1 MENDG
6 TDARAS
12 SAGLRRTPD
21 AGTESVGRGA
31 ATLIASYLY
40 AARYGYS
47 DPVLH
52 NDNQLRIFPLTDS
65 GQEPVELQLWTRPQG
80 RGVDYVDRFGN
91 RVRRVRMVAAH
102 DSLVVASAGRVRLA
116 TAQPQPEDA
125 DLEAVRALPEA
136 FEYTSRSP
144 LVDPAAL
151 SGLAAE
157 VAAAPDSLLAAVN
170 AVAGW
175 VHGNIRYR
183 RGTTGVTTTADQVLR
198 AMEGVCQDKAH
209 VALGM
214 LRALGIPSRYVS
226 GLLIGEMGE
235 THAWVE
241 VRHPRRWLAVD
252 PTRGLL
258 CPPPCDYI
266 KLAVGR
272 DYADV
277 SPVAGSFLSRGAA
290 SECAAIS
297 RAELVDSGAATFAD
311 ALELLRGAFVVSH
324 AAGRP

>member
-1 MENDG
+1 M
-6 TDARAS
+6 RQ
-12 SAGLRRTPD
+12 TPD
-21 AGTESVGRGA
+21 SAAESANGGA
-31 ATLIASYLY
+31 DTLVASYLY

-47 DPVLH
+47 ESVLH
-52 NDNQLRIFPLTDS
+52 NDNQLRIFPLS
-65 GQEPVELQLWTRPQG
+65 GPGQEPLDLQLRTRPHG
-80 RGVDYVDRFGN
+80 SGVEYADRFGN
-91 RVRRVRMVAAH
+91 RVRRVRIVAAH

-116 TAQPQPEDA
+116 TARPPPEDA
-125 DLEAVRALPEA
+125 DLAEVRARPEA
-136 FEYTSRSP
+136 FEYTTRSP
-144 LVDPAAL
+144 LVDPAAV
-151 SGLAAE
+151 SGLADE
-157 VAAAPDSLLAAVN
+157 VAGGADSLLAAVN
-170 AVAGW
+170 GVAGW
-175 VHGNIRYR
+175 VHRSIRYR

-209 VALGM
+209 LTLGM

-226 GLLIGEMGE
+226 GLLTGEVGE

-241 VRHPRRWLAVD
+241 VRHPRRGWLAVD

-277 SPVAGSFLSRGAA
+277 PPVAGSFLSRGAA

-297 RAELVDSGAATFAD
+297 TAQLDSAGAATLDD
-311 ALELLRGAFVVSH
+311 ALELLRGAYVVRH
-324 AAGRP
+324 PGGRK

>member
-1 MENDG
+1 MRQ
-6 TDARAS
+6 TA
-12 SAGLRRTPD
+12 D
-21 AGTESVGRGA
+21 AGTESANGGA
-31 ATLIASYLY
+31 LGGGSGAQTVETRIASFLY

-47 DPVLH
+47 ESVLH

-65 GQEPVELQLWTRPQG
+65 GQEPLDLQLWTRPHG
-80 RGVDYVDRFGN
+80 SGVDYVDRFGN
-91 RVRRVRMVAAH
+91 RVRRVRIVAAH

-116 TAQPQPEDA
+116 TARPQPQDA
-125 DLEAVRALPEA
+125 DLEEVRARPEA

-144 LVDPAAL
+144 LVDPAGV

-157 VAAAPDSLLAAVN
+157 VAGAPDSLLDAVN
-170 AVAGW
+170 GVSGW
-175 VHGNIRYR
+175 VHRNIRYR
-183 RGTTGVTTTADQVLR
+183 RGTTGVSTTADQVLR

-209 VALGM
+209 LTLGM

-226 GLLIGEMGE
+226 GLLTGEVGE

-241 VRHPRRWLAVD
+241 VRHPRRGWLAVD

-277 SPVAGSFLSRGAA
+277 PPVAGSFLSRGVA

-297 RAELVDSGAATFAD
+297 TATLDTACAASLAD
-311 ALELLRGAFVVSH
+311 ALELLRGAYVVRH
-324 AAGRP
+324 AE